1 MYDKLLCLMISK
13 LLFTKCKCI
22 ATVLLLILSI
32 ITSSA
37 QDSTLNKLLS
47 VKKLESIES
56 KATSYNSKID
66 KQTEKYLKKIERQ
79 EKKLEKKIA
88 RLDSSAAKQLFDD
101 LTLQYDGLK
110 KKLTDKTTRF
120 KNSKVVQRFGGLDS
134 TNNYLQFIKDNE
146 LFKNVKNVSEKVNS
160 TLDQYKELKEKLALT
175 KDISAFMQQRK
186 ELLKQTLDKFKLG
199 KHLKKYNKAVYYYS
213 EQIKSYKE
221 IFRRPEKIE
230 QKILE
235 HLRKLPAFNDFVA
248 RNNLTQLFPNANL
261 NNISSVTANLGSATS
276 YSGLQSRTSVQQA
289 IIQNVFNNTPNSAVD
304 IQSQFNQSMNTYN
317 QFKVDFENQ
326 KSGGAIKKNQGF
338 RPNSQKTKSFK
349 ERISFSYD
357 IQFQR
362 KSNVLPNASN
372 VAVNLN
378 YKANDFMN
386 SGIGMAFK
394 IGFGES
400 IQKIKFTTESI
411 GLRSFIEYKTIHS
424 LYVRVGAEY
433 SYNIARVL
441 IPNVLE
447 RENWDKSAL
456 LGLSKKVNFKSK
468 SASVQLM
475 YDFLY
480 KQNIPFSNPLIY
492 RISYNF

>member
-1 MYDKLLCLMISK
+1 MGNEK
-13 LLFTKCKCI
+13 
-22 ATVLLLILSI
+22 ILGR
-32 ITSSA
+32 
-37 QDSTLNKLLS
+37 
-47 VKKLESIES
+47 KKLASIES
-56 KATSYNSKID
+56 KAASYNSKID
-66 KQTEKYLKKIERQ
+66 KQTEKYLQKIERQ
-79 EKKLEKKIA
+79 EKKLQKKIA
-88 RLDSSAAKQLFDD
+88 KLDSTAAKQLFDD
-101 LTLQYDGLK
+101 VTQQYDALK
-110 KKLTDKTTRF
+110 EKLTDKTTRL
-120 KNSKVVQRFGGLDS
+120 KNSKVAQRLGGLDS

-146 LFKNVKNVSEKVNS
+146 LFKNVKNVSKKVS
-160 TLDQYKELKEKLALT
+160 SSLDQYKELKEKLSVT
-175 KDISAFMQQRK
+175 KDISTFMQQRK

-261 NNISSVTANLGSATS
+261 SNISSFTANLGSATS
-276 YSGLQSRTSVQQA
+276 YSGLQSRTAVQQA
-289 IIQNVFNNTPNSAVD
+289 IVQNVFNNTPSSVVD
-304 IQSQFNQSMNTYN
+304 IRSQFKQSMNTYN
-317 QFKVDFENQ
+317 QFKGDFENQ
-326 KSGGAIKKNQGF
+326 KSNGAIKKKQGF

-372 VAVNLN
+372 MAVNLN

-386 SGIGMAFK
+386 SGIGLAFK

-400 IQKIKFTTESI
+400 IQKIKFSTESI
-411 GLRSFIEYKTIHS
+411 GLRSFMEYKTTRS

-433 SYNIARVL
+433 NYNMARIL

-447 RENWDKSAL
+447 RKNWDKSAL
-456 LGLSKKVNFKSK
+456 LGLYKKINVKSK
-468 SASVQLM
+468 SASIQLM

-480 KQNIPFSNPLIY
+480 KQNIPFSNPLVY